1 MEKTKSMYCCKQC
14 GYESANWLGKCP
26 SCGEW
31 NSFTTVDRII
41 GKGGKTKPIALN
53 TQNSP
58 TLLTNIS
65 TSKGK
70 RIQSGNDEF
79 DRVLGGGI
87 VPGMVTLLGGEP
99 GVGKSTLMIQLAE
112 WMSQQNLRT
121 LYISGE
127 ESPSQIKVRTERLEL
142 NGDLVTLYCTN
153 NTDAII
159 EEIQNS
165 KPDLVVIDSI
175 QSTYS
180 DRVDSLAGSVT
191 QLRENAARLTRIAKE
206 FDIPV
211 FIIGHITKDGAVA
224 GPKLIEHAVDT
235 VLYFETDP
243 RNFYKILR
251 TTKNRFG
258 STNEIG
264 IFKMIDKGLEAVD
277 NPNFVFLNEDENS
290 VGTAIGCILEGSRV
304 FLAEVQ
310 SLINSSSYGTPQRV
324 ANGFDHK
331 KLALYLAIIERSLGI
346 SLRMSD
352 VFINLM
358 GGIKVSEP
366 GLDLAVIASI
376 LSSFKDEP
384 IPGKTVFIGEVSLGG
399 FVRPVGMIEKKI
411 TEARK
416 LGFEKIFVSGRSK
429 LTRNIDQVVK
439 IEHINGIMRNLY

>member
-1 MEKTKSMYCCKQC
+1 MEKKKSIFCCKQC
-14 GYESANWLGKCP
+14 GYESATWLGKCP

-31 NSFTTVDRII
+31 NSFTTVDRIV
-41 GKGGKTKPIALN
+41 GKGGKTKPIVQT
-53 TQNSP
+53 TQNPP
-58 TLLTNIS
+58 TRLKKVS
-65 TSKGK
+65 TTKGK
-70 RIQSGNDEF
+70 RIRSGNSEF
-79 DRVLGGGI
+79 DGVLGGGI

-112 WMSQQNLRT
+112 WMSQQQLKT

-127 ESPSQIKVRTERLEL
+127 ESPSQIKVRTDRLEL
-142 NGDLVTLYCTN
+142 SGENITLYCTN
-153 NTDAII
+153 NTESII
-159 EEIQNS
+159 EEISNN

-180 DRVDSLAGSVT
+180 DRVDSLAGSVS
-191 QLRENAARLTRIAKE
+191 QLRENAARFTRVAKE
-206 FDIPV
+206 LDVPI

-264 IFKMIDKGLEAVD
+264 IFKMVNKGLESVD
-277 NPNFVFLNEDENS
+277 NPNFVFLNEDERS
-290 VGTAIGCILEGSRV
+290 VGTSIGCILEGSRV

-310 SLINSSSYGTPQRV
+310 SLINNSSYGNPQRV

-331 KLALYLAIIERSLGI
+331 KLALYLAIIERNMGI

-352 VFINLM
+352 VFISLM

-366 GLDLAVIASI
+366 GLDLAIIASL

-399 FVRPVGMIEKKI
+399 LVRPVGMIEKKI
-411 TEARK
+411 TEAQK
-416 LGFEKIFVSGRSK
+416 LGFDKIFVSSRSK
-429 LTRNIDQVVK
+429 LSKKYDQVVK